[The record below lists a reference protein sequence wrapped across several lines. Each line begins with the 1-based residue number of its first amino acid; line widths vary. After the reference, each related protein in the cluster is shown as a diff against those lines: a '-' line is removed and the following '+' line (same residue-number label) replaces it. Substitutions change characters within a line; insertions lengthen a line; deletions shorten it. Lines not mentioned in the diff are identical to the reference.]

1 MDRNISCTLSQSLL
15 FLYYKFVPNFLN
27 DAIQFCNVF
36 LFLQSFFIPLAHTQK
51 ACSMLGIFHPQTTQ
65 RSIRVV
71 YRSASI
77 LQPFLILSIY
87 ALKTWS
93 MSRIKKHFFNPLN
106 PQERPEKPFWSLK
119 PLHHSPRPFIKY
131 VSLNIFFIP
140 QPCIAFNCN
149 SIPMHGFSL
158 EIFDYFTT
166 LKCNTSSHKQ
176 LV

>member
-1 MDRNISCTLSQSLL
+1 MLSSFVTCFCFYSLFSFHWHILRKPALCWESFTLSPH
-15 FLYYKFVPNFLN
+15 K
-27 DAIQFCNVF
+27 
-36 LFLQSFFIPLAHTQK
+36 
-51 ACSMLGIFHPQTTQ
+51 G
-65 RSIRVV
+65 SIRVV

-77 LQPFLILSIY
+77 LQPFLILSIC
-87 ALKTWS
+87 ALKTGS

-106 PQERPEKPFWSLK
+106 LQERPEKPFWSLK
-119 PLHHSPRPFIKY
+119 PLHHSPRPSIKY

-149 SIPMHGFSL
+149 SIPMHRFSL
-158 EIFDYFTT
+158 EIFDCFTT